1 MPPTG
6 RARPPR
12 PRISKRCSPRG
23 KTSTTCAAHAINAT
37 RRFRNQ
43 SDADASAPRF
53 LLVAR
58 ADASEPDDPE
68 HRVDRSGGA
77 DGPHPVDRGGPVFGP
92 HDRPAPDGIS
102 RARSA
107 ARAGFR
113 TLPAGHLVDIA
124 GAPRHG
130 LRDDHRRA
138 IAIVDLRLMG
148 LASRERAAGRVAS
161 EVLRCTWA
169 AFALATITGALL
181 FSSNAFNYAH
191 NSYFQA
197 KLAFLDRKSV

>member
-23 KTSTTCAAHAINAT
+23 KTSTTCAALAINAT

-43 SDADASAPRF
+43 TDADASAPRF

-58 ADASEPDDPE
+58 ADAFEPDDPE
-68 HRVDRSGGA
+68 YRVDRSGGA
-77 DGPHPVDRGGPVFGP
+77 DGPHPVDRGRPVFGSY
-92 HDRPAPDGIS
+92 DRPAVDGIS
-102 RARSA
+102 GARSA

-113 TLPAGHLVDIA
+113 MLPAGRLVDTA

-130 LRDDHRRA
+130 VRGDHRRRGA
-138 IAIVDLRLMG
+138 MG
-148 LASRERAAGRVAS
+148 GSLHR
-161 EVLRCTWA
+161 
-169 AFALATITGALL
+169 
-181 FSSNAFNYAH
+181 SSG
-191 NSYFQA
+191 
-197 KLAFLDRKSV
+197 